1 MDLNH
6 SILVLA
12 RDAQRVAFSK
22 TYVATKLGRAI
33 TSKPAEELSR
43 EIALRVNRLGGTRQW
58 RKSSSAILSNWVL
71 GRSGHADTTL
81 KLLEE
86 INDSSTRPE
95 QLFVLS
101 KVMCSIGLF
110 EVGHIVEERAK
121 GLLRQELVHLPPS
134 RAFTKLLQLAI
145 HETDAEEATTQFEN
159 FANSLASASSLPGSS
174 DQLLRYVSAWLSLD
188 HHILARMTLAPWEEY
203 VNGASVVIYGPGN
216 VPSGTPGIKN
226 SEIVAR
232 IAGPGS
238 YSWEDRDDLARGR
251 TNIVYLVPETLSA
264 IGESNDHRAHI
275 FGRYQFVCVKRGEA
289 PYIGRSRRVEAASL
303 LFVSG
308 HPNMVPLAVI
318 DILSIPGSTVR
329 VIGSD
334 FFASSSSYRSD
345 SIRTTPD
352 GRPQTNQGSSGNLY
366 DRSTLMA
373 SHNAFQNRRLVKNLL
388 DSGRVTGDD
397 EFLEACSLS
406 DLDYAK
412 RLDLHYGQHRL

>member
-1 MDLNH
+1 MDLSH

-12 RDAQRVAFSK
+12 RDFQRVAFSK
-22 TYVATKLGRAI
+22 TSVASKVGRAI
-33 TSKPAEELSR
+33 TSKPAQELSR

-58 RKSSSAILSNWVL
+58 RKSSSMILSNWVL

-101 KVMCSIGLF
+101 KITCSIGLF
-110 EVGHIVEERAK
+110 EVGYFFEERAK
-121 GLLRQELVHLPPS
+121 RLLRQEMSHLPPS

-145 HETDAEEATTQFEN
+145 HEPDAEKALRQFEN
-159 FANSLASASSLPGSS
+159 FANSLKSASSLPASS
-174 DQLLRYVSAWLSLD
+174 EQLLRYVSAWLSLD
-188 HHILARMTLAPWEEY
+188 HHILSRRPLSPWEEY

-232 IAGPGS
+232 IAGPGT
-238 YSWEDRDDLARGR
+238 YSWEDRDDLARSR
-251 TNIVYLVPETLSA
+251 TNIVYLIPETLSA
-264 IGESNDHRAHI
+264 IGESNDHRANI
-275 FGRYQFVCVKRGEA
+275 FGRYEFVCVKRGEA

-303 LFVSG
+303 LFMSG

-318 DILSIPGSTVR
+318 DILSIPGSRVR

-334 FFASSSSYRSD
+334 FFASGSSYRPD

-352 GRPQTNQGSSGNLY
+352 GRPQTNQGSSGNRY

-388 DSGRVTGDD
+388 DSGRITGDD
-397 EFLEACSLS
+397 AFLEACSLS
-406 DLDYAK
+406 DLDYAR
-412 RLDLHYGQHRL
+412 RLDLHYGQRRL